1 MEAESA
7 LIRADGAAHLNAES
21 AIHLDVALIVDPGDA
36 KHDYAFRLDHALK
49 DARFLV
55 FRVFREGGT

>member
-36 KHDYAFRLDHALK
+36 KHDHAFRLDQAL
-49 DARFLV
+49 
-55 FRVFREGGT
+55 